1 MKYKYGNFTE
11 SQIALTKKSI
21 RKRIFFL
28 LLCVDP
34 KTKDRYEYVNVKDAF
49 KGLLYKL
56 DGLNSI
62 LGEPQELVDTISLLE
77 EALIQHSKQEFDFRT
92 YRRLIL
98 TAGSL
103 VDTIKEVD

>member
-1 MKYKYGNFTE
+1 MRHKYGNFTE
-11 SQIALTKKSI
+11 TQILSTKKLI
-21 RKRIFFL
+21 RKQIFFL

-34 KTKDRYEYVNVKDAF
+34 ETKDNYSHVDVGEAF

-56 DGLNSI
+56 DGLNSV

-77 EALIQHSKQEFDFRT
+77 EALIKYNEPKFNFRI

-98 TAGSL
+98 NAGSL
-103 VDTIKEVD
+103 IDSIKEVD

>member
-1 MKYKYGNFTE
+1 MKHKYGNFTE
-11 SQIALTKKSI
+11 TQMLLTKKSI
-21 RKRIFFL
+21 RKQIFFL

-34 KTKDRYEYVNVKDAF
+34 ETKDGYAHVNVSEAF

-56 DGLNSI
+56 DGLNSV

-77 EALIQHSKQEFDFRT
+77 EALIKYNEPKFNFRT

-98 TAGSL
+98 NAGSL
-103 VDTIKEVD
+103 IDAIKEVD

>member
-1 MKYKYGNFTE
+1 MKHKYGNFTE
-11 SQIALTKKSI
+11 EQMSLTKKSI
-21 RKRIFFL
+21 RKQIFFL

-34 KTKDRYEYVNVKDAF
+34 ETKDNYTHVDVSEAF

-56 DGLNSI
+56 DGLNSV

-77 EALIQHSKQEFDFRT
+77 EALIQYNEPKFDFRT

-98 TAGSL
+98 NAGSL
-103 VDTIKEVD
+103 IDTIREVD

>member
-1 MKYKYGNFTE
+1 MKHKYGNFTE
-11 SQIALTKKSI
+11 EQMSLTKKSI
-21 RKRIFFL
+21 RKQIFFL

-34 KTKDRYEYVNVKDAF
+34 ETKDNYTHVDISEAF

-56 DGLNSI
+56 DGFNSV

-77 EALIQHSKQEFDFRT
+77 EALIKYNEPKFDYKT

-98 TAGSL
+98 NAGSL
-103 VDTIKEVD
+103 INDIREVD

>member
-1 MKYKYGNFTE
+1 MRHKYGNFTE
-11 SQIALTKKSI
+11 TQMLSTKELI
-21 RKRIFFL
+21 RKQIFFL

-34 KTKDRYEYVNVKDAF
+34 ETKDNYTHVEVGEAF

-77 EALIQHSKQEFDFRT
+77 EALIKYNEPELDFKT

-98 TAGSL
+98 NAGSL
-103 VDTIKEVD
+103 INNIKEVD

>member
-1 MKYKYGNFTE
+1 MKHKYGNFTE
-11 SQIALTKKSI
+11 TQILSTKQLI
-21 RKRIFFL
+21 RKQIFFL
-28 LLCVDP
+28 LLCADP
-34 KTKDRYEYVNVKDAF
+34 KTKDEYAHIDVVEAF

-77 EALIQHSKQEFDFRT
+77 EALIKYTEPKFNFQI

-98 TAGSL
+98 SAGSL
-103 VDTIKEVD
+103 IDTIREVD

>member
-1 MKYKYGNFTE
+1 MQHKYGNFTT
-11 SQIALTKKSI
+11 SQLKSTKISI
-21 RKRIFFL
+21 RKQIFFL

-34 KTKDRYEYVNVKDAF
+34 ETKAQYNHINLEEAF

-62 LGEPQELVDTISLLE
+62 LGEPQELVDIMSLLE
-77 EALIQHSKQEFDFRT
+77 EALIQYNSEKFNFQT

-98 TAGSL
+98 NAGAL
-103 VDTIKEVD
+103 TNTIKEVD